1 MYKKVWMLASV
12 IVCLGL
18 SACQSDQMPSQT
30 TTQSEGEIQ
39 NVPRTEEIALPR
51 SYDARLDGRAPKSGD
66 QGSLGT
72 CWAFA
77 SLKALESS
85 LLPEYPMEF
94 SVDHMTMHNSFELG
108 QDAGGEYT
116 MSMAYLL
123 AWQGPVREEDDPY
136 GDDISPDGLR
146 PCLHVQEIRILP
158 EKDYEAIKRA
168 VYTMGG
174 VQSSLYT
181 EIRNDGEET
190 PYYQRDK
197 NAYCYPEK
205 QKPNHDSVIIGWDD
219 DYPKENFG
227 GEASEDGAFLCLNSW
242 GEDFGDQGYFY
253 VSYSDANIGV
263 NNISYTGISFPK
275 EGETIYQSDLCGWL
289 GQVGY
294 GEETAWFANA
304 YTAKGIER
312 LSGAGF
318 YATMAQSSYE
328 VYVSRHLE
336 NNGKNGLNDRQ
347 KVVQGSL
354 EEAGFYSVLPD
365 REIVFDEG
373 EKFAIIVKITTP
385 NAEHPVAVEYDAGD
399 GLARI
404 DLTDGEGY
412 LSYDGEQWERVE
424 ETLACNICLKV
435 YTQKERSTER

>member
-205 QKPNHDSVIIGWDD
+205 QKPNHDSVIIG
-219 DYPKENFG
+219 
-227 GEASEDGAFLCLNSW
+227 
-242 GEDFGDQGYFY
+242 
-253 VSYSDANIGV
+253 
-263 NNISYTGISFPK
+263 
-275 EGETIYQSDLCGWL
+275 
-289 GQVGY
+289 
-294 GEETAWFANA
+294 
-304 YTAKGIER
+304 
-312 LSGAGF
+312 
-318 YATMAQSSYE
+318 
-328 VYVSRHLE
+328 
-336 NNGKNGLNDRQ
+336 
-347 KVVQGSL
+347 
-354 EEAGFYSVLPD
+354 
-365 REIVFDEG
+365 
-373 EKFAIIVKITTP
+373 
-385 NAEHPVAVEYDAGD
+385 
-399 GLARI
+399 
-404 DLTDGEGY
+404 
-412 LSYDGEQWERVE
+412 
-424 ETLACNICLKV
+424 
-435 YTQKERSTER
+435 